1 MNFVTWSIR
10 NPVPVI
16 MLFVAL
22 VLGGLY
28 SFPKLAI
35 QDQPDIEFQAVIIT
49 VSYPGVPPSQME
61 TEVTRK
67 VEDSLS
73 SITGVEHIN
82 STASNGISSTVVE
95 FQFGY
100 DIQTAMDDVRDAL
113 SRIRSNLPPDANEP
127 QISRASTTGFPVISY
142 GVSADNMTDTEL
154 SWFVD
159 LVIAREITTV
169 KGVGQVNRTGGVTRE
184 VRVNLDPDR
193 MDALGVSAADV
204 SSQLQRTQVE
214 LPGGESRIGGR
225 EQTLRTTGII
235 QSMQELQAL
244 QIVLADGRKVRMDSI
259 ADIKDGAAELRQLAL
274 LNGKPVI
281 GFQVLRSWGSGAVEV
296 ADGTRKA
303 VKELQKQYPN
313 IHITELNTTVDY
325 IREAYHSSLEMLFE
339 GALLA
344 IIVVW
349 IFLRDWRAT
358 LISAAALP
366 LAIIPTFWAMKA
378 LGFSMNTLTMLALS
392 LVVGMLVDDAI
403 VEIENIVRHLR
414 MGKKPLQ
421 AASDAAIE
429 IGLAVVATTFTL
441 CAVFVP
447 VAFMGGIPGE
457 FFRPFAFTATVS
469 VLFSLLVARML
480 TPMMAARMMKSYDH
494 GEEATGPVKSWY
506 LRHVKLALHNRL
518 LTIFIASVLMI
529 ASFSLVR
536 YIPTGFS
543 PANDVGFINLSV
555 SLPPGTAL
563 EETLA
568 TTEEIRRRLAD
579 FKEVRSVYA
588 VIGSGN
594 TVRNATLT
602 IMLVPKADRKDSQVK
617 MQDRIMAR
625 IEDVPGARLAFGG
638 SGGAPGGSRLSI
650 ELVGEDSAMLALA
663 ASNIEREMRGV
674 PGLASVTT
682 SASLLAPELV
692 IRPLRERAA
701 ELGVTTAAMA
711 QVTRIATSGD
721 ILNNLPKMNLP
732 DRQVPIRVQLN
743 DSARGDLEQIKL
755 LPVPARGGAV
765 PLMNVADVS
774 FGSGP
779 AQITRY
785 DRSRNITISADR
797 GSLPLGDALK
807 LIYKLPSVANL
818 PPGVHRS
825 ESGEAGFMTEIF
837 TGFATAMIIGIFC
850 IYALLV
856 LLFHDVLQ
864 PITILSALPPSA
876 GGAIFCLWLFN
887 YELSIPAL
895 IGLLMLMGI
904 VTKNSI
910 LLVEYAVMA
919 RREHKLPRFEALVD
933 ACSKRARPILM
944 TTIAMGAGMLPVAIG
959 TAGNASFRAPMA
971 VSVIGGLIAST
982 ALSLFVVPVIYTL
995 FDDLEHAIG
1004 RGYRAL
1010 RGRQA
1015 EVPVEPAAPVVV
1027 AATAPSKAAPED
1039 TFGTMFD

>member
-10 NPVPVI
+10 NPVPVV

-61 TEVTRK
+61 TEITRK

-82 STASNGISSTVVE
+82 STASNGISNTFVE

-159 LVIAREITTV
+159 LVIARELTTV
-169 KGVGQVNRTGGVTRE
+169 KGVGQVNRTGGVSRE

-193 MDALGVSAADV
+193 MAALGVSAADV
-204 SSQLQRTQVE
+204 SGQLLRTQVE

-225 EQTLRTTGII
+225 EQTLRTTGTI
-235 QSMQELQAL
+235 QSMQELQSL
-244 QIVLADGRKVRMDSI
+244 QIALADGRKVRMDSI
-259 ADIKDGAAELRQLAL
+259 AEIKDGSGELRQLAL

-281 GFQVLRSWGSGAVEV
+281 GFQVLRSWGSGAIEV
-296 ADGTRKA
+296 ADGARKA
-303 VKELQKQYPN
+303 VKDLQKQYPN
-313 IHITELNTTVDY
+313 VHITELNTTVDY
-325 IREAYHSSLEMLFE
+325 IREAYNSSLEMLLE
-339 GALLA
+339 GAILA

-366 LAIIPTFWAMKA
+366 LAIIPTFWAMKL

-480 TPMMAARMMKSYDH
+480 TPMMAARLMKSYDH
-494 GEEATGPVKSWY
+494 GEEATGPVKGWY

-518 LTIFIASVLMI
+518 LTVVIASVLMV

-543 PANDVGFINLSV
+543 PANDVGFVNLSV
-555 SLPPGTAL
+555 NLPPGTAL
-563 EETLA
+563 EETRA
-568 TTEEIRRRLAD
+568 TTEEIRRRISE

-594 TVRNATLT
+594 TVRNATMT

-638 SGGAPGGSRLSI
+638 GGGAPGGSRLQI
-650 ELVGEDSAMLALA
+650 ELVGEDSAMLAMA

-674 PGLASVTT
+674 PGLTSVNT

-732 DRQVPIRVQLN
+732 DRQVPIRVRLN
-743 DSARGDLEQIKL
+743 DKARGDLEQIKL

-807 LIYKLPSVANL
+807 LIYKLPSVTNL
-818 PPGVHRS
+818 PPGVRRA

-837 TGFATAMIIGIFC
+837 TGFATAMIVGIFC

-876 GGAIFCLWLFN
+876 GGAIVCLWLFN
-887 YELSIPAL
+887 FELSIPAL

-919 RREHKLPRFEALVD
+919 RREHNMPRYEALVD
-933 ACSKRARPILM
+933 ACSKRARPIIM

-995 FDDLEHAIG
+995 FDDLENAIH
-1004 RGYRAL
+1004 RGYNKL
-1010 RGRQA
+1010 TGRTA
-1015 EVPVEPAAPVVV
+1015 NLPAAEPSTSAPVASV
-1027 AATAPSKAAPED
+1027 ASVE
-1039 TFGTMFD
+1039 

>member
-10 NPVPVI
+10 NPVPVV

-61 TEVTRK
+61 TEITRK

-82 STASNGISSTVVE
+82 STASNGISNTFVE

-159 LVIAREITTV
+159 LVIARELTTV
-169 KGVGQVNRTGGVTRE
+169 KGVGQVNRTGGVSRE

-193 MDALGVSAADV
+193 MAALGVSAADV
-204 SSQLQRTQVE
+204 SGQLLRTQVE

-225 EQTLRTTGII
+225 EQTLRTTGTI
-235 QSMQELQAL
+235 QSMQELQSL
-244 QIVLADGRKVRMDSI
+244 QIALADGRKVRMDSI
-259 ADIKDGAAELRQLAL
+259 AEIKDGSGELRQLAL

-281 GFQVLRSWGSGAVEV
+281 GFQVLRSWGSGAIEV
-296 ADGTRKA
+296 ADGARKA
-303 VKELQKQYPN
+303 VKDLQKQYPN
-313 IHITELNTTVDY
+313 VHITELNTTVDY
-325 IREAYHSSLEMLFE
+325 IREAYNSSLEMLLE
-339 GALLA
+339 GAILA

-366 LAIIPTFWAMKA
+366 LAIIPTFWAMEL

-494 GEEATGPVKSWY
+494 GEEATGPVKGWY

-518 LTIFIASVLMI
+518 LTVVIASVLMV

-543 PANDVGFINLSV
+543 PANDVGFVNLSV
-555 SLPPGTAL
+555 NLPPGTAL
-563 EETLA
+563 EETRA
-568 TTEEIRRRLAD
+568 TTEEIRRRISE

-594 TVRNATLT
+594 TVRNATMT

-638 SGGAPGGSRLSI
+638 GGGAPGGSRLQI
-650 ELVGEDSAMLALA
+650 ELVGEDSAMLAMA

-674 PGLASVTT
+674 PGLTSVNT
-682 SASLLAPELV
+682 SASLLAPELT

-732 DRQVPIRVQLN
+732 DRQVPIRVRLN
-743 DSARGDLEQIKL
+743 DKARGDLEQIKL

-807 LIYKLPSVANL
+807 LIYKLPSVTNL
-818 PPGVHRS
+818 PPGVRRA

-837 TGFATAMIIGIFC
+837 TGFATAMIVGIFC

-876 GGAIFCLWLFN
+876 GGAIVCLWLFN
-887 YELSIPAL
+887 FELSIPAL

-919 RREHKLPRFEALVD
+919 RREHNMPRFEALVD
-933 ACSKRARPILM
+933 ACSKRARPIIM

-995 FDDLEHAIG
+995 FDDLENAIH
-1004 RGYRAL
+1004 RGYNKL
-1010 RGRQA
+1010 TGRK
-1015 EVPVEPAAPVVV
+1015 PNLPAAEPSAPVSIASV
-1027 AATAPSKAAPED
+1027 E
-1039 TFGTMFD
+1039 

>member
-10 NPVPVI
+10 NPVPVV

-61 TEVTRK
+61 TEITRK

-82 STASNGISSTVVE
+82 STASNGISNTFVE

-159 LVIAREITTV
+159 LVIARELTTV
-169 KGVGQVNRTGGVTRE
+169 KGVGQVNRTGGVSRE

-193 MDALGVSAADV
+193 MAALGVSAADV
-204 SSQLQRTQVE
+204 SGQLLRTQVE

-225 EQTLRTTGII
+225 EQTLRTTGTI
-235 QSMQELQAL
+235 QSMQELQSL
-244 QIVLADGRKVRMDSI
+244 QIALADGRKVRMDSI
-259 ADIKDGAAELRQLAL
+259 AEIKDGSGELRQLAL

-281 GFQVLRSWGSGAVEV
+281 GFQVLRSWGSGAIEV
-296 ADGTRKA
+296 ADGARKA
-303 VKELQKQYPN
+303 VKDLQKQYPN
-313 IHITELNTTVDY
+313 VHITELNTTVDY
-325 IREAYHSSLEMLFE
+325 IREAYNSSLEMLLE
-339 GALLA
+339 GAILA

-366 LAIIPTFWAMKA
+366 LAIIPTFWAMKL

-494 GEEATGPVKSWY
+494 GEEATGPVKGWY

-518 LTIFIASVLMI
+518 LTVVIASVLMV

-543 PANDVGFINLSV
+543 PANDVGFVNLSV
-555 SLPPGTAL
+555 NLPPGTAL
-563 EETLA
+563 EETRA
-568 TTEEIRRRLAD
+568 TTEEIRRRISE

-594 TVRNATLT
+594 TVRNATMT

-638 SGGAPGGSRLSI
+638 GGGAPGGSRLQI
-650 ELVGEDSAMLALA
+650 ELVGEDSAMLAMA

-674 PGLASVTT
+674 PGLTSVNT
-682 SASLLAPELV
+682 SASLLAPELT

-732 DRQVPIRVQLN
+732 DRQVPIRVRLN
-743 DSARGDLEQIKL
+743 DKARGDLEQIKL

-807 LIYKLPSVANL
+807 LIYKLPSVTNL
-818 PPGVHRS
+818 PPGVRRA

-837 TGFATAMIIGIFC
+837 TGFATAMIVGIFC

-876 GGAIFCLWLFN
+876 GGAIVCLWLFN
-887 YELSIPAL
+887 FELSIPAL

-919 RREHKLPRFEALVD
+919 RREHNMPRYEALVD
-933 ACSKRARPILM
+933 ACSKRARPIIM

-995 FDDLEHAIG
+995 FDDLENAIH
-1004 RGYRAL
+1004 RGYNKL
-1010 RGRQA
+1010 TGRK
-1015 EVPVEPAAPVVV
+1015 PNLPAAEPSAPVSIASV
-1027 AATAPSKAAPED
+1027 E
-1039 TFGTMFD
+1039 